1 MTNSFPEKAGN
12 LGEFHTSTDQDLLVQ
27 ERDAATSEGRQILA
41 LEMIADQLGLIARHL
56 GANHAG
62 AGPSVRDP
70 SHLKDQVIGPAK
82 KGGHVPEGIERTW
95 VETFAVGGYNYTN
108 LELAIE
114 EARRAR
120 KRAAANLP
128 GSASQ

>member
-1 MTNSFPEKAGN
+1 MTNSFPENTGN
-12 LGEFHTSTDQDLLVQ
+12 LGELHTSPDQGLLVQ

-62 AGPSVRDP
+62 AGRFVRDP
-70 SHLKDQVIGPAK
+70 SHLKDQVIAGAEK
-82 KGGHVPEGIERTW
+82 AETVPEGIERTW
-95 VETFAVGGYNYTN
+95 VETFAVGRYNYTN

>member
-1 MTNSFPEKAGN
+1 MINSFPESIGN
-12 LGEFHTSTDQDLLVQ
+12 SGESHASADQTLLIQ

-56 GANHAG
+56 GADRRG
-62 AGPSVRDP
+62 AGSFVREASQP
-70 SHLKDQVIGPAK
+70 RDQASTSLEK
-82 KGGHVPEGIERTW
+82 AQEVPEGIERTW

-120 KRAAANLP
+120 KRAAANSP
-128 GSASQ
+128 GSAHQ